1 MSIVQEKPHGAMLR
15 HELSVLSG
23 QWFWYLALGLLEIVL
38 GTLAFGAPLLATF
51 ATVALLG
58 GLLVVGGVV
67 QILGAFWARRWSGFF
82 ALLFSG
88 VLYLTVGVLS
98 LDHPDKFAEGLTLMI
113 AAFLVAGGLFR
124 LVAAVAVRFPSW
136 GWLALNGGVTLLLGL
151 LIWRSWPASG
161 LQVIGLFVGIELIFN
176 GWTWVMLALG
186 LRRLSGR
193 IHLKE
198 HDTTVR
204 SGVSS

>member
-1 MSIVQEKPHGAMLR
+1 MSIVQDRPHGAMLR

-23 QWFWYLALGLLEIVL
+23 QWFWYLALGLLQIVL
-38 GTLAFGAPLLATF
+38 GTVALGAPLMATF
-51 ATVALLG
+51 ATVALLA
-58 GLLVVGGVV
+58 GLLIAGGAI

-82 ALLFSG
+82 ALLLSG

-124 LVAAVAVRFPSW
+124 VVAAVSIRFPNW
-136 GWLALNGGVTLLLGL
+136 GWLALNGLVTMFLGL
-151 LIWRSWPASG
+151 FIWRSWPSSG

-176 GWTWVMLALG
+176 GWTWVMLAMG
-186 LRRLSGR
+186 LRRLSVK
-193 IHLKE
+193 IHSKG
-198 HDTTVR
+198 HDTTVK
-204 SGVSS
+204 SGHTS